1 MGYNPFDS
9 RFSNLFS
16 MRIAMGTDEILK
28 SKRGEILA
36 LATQRGIKNLRVFG
50 SVARGQAGPDSDV
63 DFLVDVELGRTYLD
77 MGAFLMD
84 LQDLL
89 GRKVDLVTER
99 ALYAPIKCQ
108 IFNEAVPSV
117 RGGLFLMWDAYK
129 AYTISGLQNRYKSG
143 IFFVR
148 RVIGLMC
155 IIFLLARDI
164 RC

>member
-1 MGYNPFDS
+1 
-9 RFSNLFS
+9 
-16 MRIAMGTDEILK
+16 MGTDEILK

-63 DFLVDVELGRTYLD
+63 DFLVDVEPGRTYLD

-99 ALYAPIKCQ
+99 ALHASIKSQ
-108 IFNEAVPSV
+108 ILKEAVP
-117 RGGLFLMWDAYK
+117 L
-129 AYTISGLQNRYKSG
+129 
-143 IFFVR
+143 
-148 RVIGLMC
+148 
-155 IIFLLARDI
+155 
-164 RC
+164 

>member
-1 MGYNPFDS
+1 LKVFKETYDSNDTSKLYVNATVGDEMGYNLFDS
-9 RFSNLFS
+9 RYRNLFS
-16 MRIAMGTDEILK
+16 MRTVMGTDEILK

-63 DFLVDVELGRTYLD
+63 DFLVDVEPGRTYLD

-99 ALYAPIKCQ
+99 ALHASIKSQ
-108 IFNEAVPSV
+108 ILKEAVP
-117 RGGLFLMWDAYK
+117 L
-129 AYTISGLQNRYKSG
+129 
-143 IFFVR
+143 
-148 RVIGLMC
+148 
-155 IIFLLARDI
+155 
-164 RC
+164 

>member
-1 MGYNPFDS
+1 
-9 RFSNLFS
+9 
-16 MRIAMGTDEILK
+16 MGTDEILK

-63 DFLVDVELGRTYLD
+63 DFLVDVEPGRTYLD

-99 ALYAPIKCQ
+99 ALHASIKSQ
-108 IFNEAVPSV
+108 VLKEAVP
-117 RGGLFLMWDAYK
+117 L
-129 AYTISGLQNRYKSG
+129 
-143 IFFVR
+143 
-148 RVIGLMC
+148 
-155 IIFLLARDI
+155 
-164 RC
+164 